1 MKSIFLFFLGLLPI
15 LGLASPGTAGGLPI
29 IYLRSSAAVHLISP
43 EEISYVDLPKGK
55 LTGDLPLKNLLRIRP
70 TEGLSATQQ
79 AQDLGIL
86 TLTGETFFAQFRII
100 LLSAASESPARPS
113 LEILPEH
120 MQPLQAFKPRL
131 SMTQMRS
138 RALDMLSMR
147 SVKPAL
153 SKSAQG
159 VTLSLNKVLLSGDLM
174 FLDIGF
180 SNSSNLDF
188 EVASLEFLISD
199 KKVSKAQNFQQFSL
213 EPKLSLQP
221 VARFS
226 RQARNIIV
234 LPRATFSSAKRLL
247 ISLKES
253 QPSSRNII
261 LELSY
266 GDILNADS
274 F

>member
-1 MKSIFLFFLGLLPI
+1 MKSIFLFLLGLLPI
-15 LGLASPGTAGGLPI
+15 FCLSSPGAGIELPI
-29 IYLRSSAAVHLISP
+29 IYIHSGSTVHLLSP
-43 EEISYVDLPKGK
+43 EDISYVDLPNGK
-55 LTGDLPLKNLLRIRP
+55 LKGDLPLKNLLRIRP
-70 TEGLSATQQ
+70 SEGLSAPP
-79 AQDLGIL
+79 APQDLGIL
-86 TLTGETFFAQFRII
+86 TLTGETFLAQFRLV
-100 LLSAASESPARPS
+100 LLPISTQIAASSS

-120 MQPLQAFKPRL
+120 MQPLHGLQPRL
-131 SMTQMRS
+131 SMNQIRS
-138 RALDMLSMR
+138 RALDMLSMK
-147 SVKPAL
+147 SAKPAL

-159 VTLSLNKVLLSGDLM
+159 VSISLNRVLLSGELM

-188 EVASLEFLISD
+188 EVAALEFLISD
-199 KKVSKAQNFQQFSL
+199 KKIFKAQNFQEFSL

-247 ISLKES
+247 ISLKET
-253 QPSSRNII
+253 QPSSRNIT
-261 LELSY
+261 LELNY